1 MRMFNLL
8 TLITALALMAGCS
21 DSTDNSSANTDQP
34 NEATPKH
41 IQRFAAPESWATGPS
56 ANVLEFF
63 SYSCLHCQAFAP
75 LISEWAV
82 QQQASVE
89 YVPVAWNADTELY
102 ARFFYLIRSQ
112 SNFAKLH
119 PPLFERVMSLDSQA
133 PLDQRKILLIEWL
146 QQQGIEPVE
155 TLKLLSSEAVEQ
167 AIKRAKQ
174 LAAHYQVAST
184 PTLVVN
190 GTDKIINRELTS
202 YQHLLDVAASRL
214 LPQRTPQKAQSKAPG
229 TAQ

>member
-8 TLITALALMAGCS
+8 TLITALALMVGCS
-21 DSTDNSSANTDQP
+21 DSTENSRANTDQP
-34 NEATPKH
+34 NAVVPKH
-41 IQRFAAPESWATGPS
+41 IQRFTAPESLTTGQA

-75 LISEWAV
+75 LISNWAT

-89 YVPVAWNADTELY
+89 YVPVAWNEDTELY

-112 SNFAKLH
+112 SNFAELH
-119 PPLFERVMSLDSQA
+119 PLLFERVMSLDSHE

-155 TLKLLSSEAVEQ
+155 TLNLLSGEAVEQ
-167 AIKRAKQ
+167 AIGRVKQ
-174 LAAHYQVAST
+174 LSAHYQIAST

-190 GTDKIINRELTS
+190 GTDKILNSELTS
-202 YQHLLDVAASRL
+202 YQHLLDVAASQL
-214 LPQRTPQKAQSKAPG
+214 LPQRAPQAAQPKAQGA
-229 TAQ
+229 AQ